1 MVFTGRPTAQ
11 YPTVP
16 QNGRFQVVP
25 RAWDSGT
32 GGYGSSHGANS
43 GGPTMPNMYARPS
56 IAEQLAQRNM
66 YARPSIAEQLAQRNY
81 LEVYEN
87 TRQRPRYPR
96 SPLSILFGIG
106 Y

>member
-11 YPTVP
+11 YQTVP

-25 RAWDSGT
+25 RAWDIGT
-32 GGYGSSHGANS
+32 GGYGSSPGANS
-43 GGPTMPNMYARPS
+43 GGPTMP
-56 IAEQLAQRNM
+56 NM

>member
-1 MVFTGRPTAQ
+1 MVFTGRPTGQ
-11 YPTVP
+11 YQTVP
-16 QNGRFQVVP
+16 YSRPPVA
-25 RAWDSGT
+25 RAWDLPGGSA
-32 GGYGSSHGANS
+32 GGYGSSHGANN

-56 IAEQLAQRNM
+56 IAEQLAQRN
-66 YARPSIAEQLAQRNY
+66 Y
-81 LEVYEN
+81 LEAYEN

>member
-11 YPTVP
+11 YQTVP

-56 IAEQLAQRNM
+56 IAEQLAQRN
-66 YARPSIAEQLAQRNY
+66 Y
-81 LEVYEN
+81 LEAYEN

>member
-32 GGYGSSHGANS
+32 GGYGSSPGANS
-43 GGPTMPNMYARPS
+43 GGPTMPNMYARPG
-56 IAEQLAQRNM
+56 
-66 YARPSIAEQLAQRNY
+66 IAEQLAQRNY
-81 LEVYEN
+81 LEAYEN

>member
-25 RAWDSGT
+25 RAWDSGA
-32 GGYGSSHGANS
+32 GGYGSSPYANND
-43 GGPTMPNMYARPS
+43 GPVMPNMYARPS
-56 IAEQLAQRNM
+56 IAEQLAQRNF
-66 YARPSIAEQLAQRNY
+66 
-81 LEVYEN
+81 LEAYGN
-87 TRQRPRYPR
+87 TRQRPRNPR
-96 SPLSILFGIG
+96 APLSILFGIG

>member
-11 YPTVP
+11 YQTVP

-32 GGYGSSHGANS
+32 GGYGSSPGANS

-56 IAEQLAQRNM
+56 IAEQLAQRN
-66 YARPSIAEQLAQRNY
+66 Y
-81 LEVYEN
+81 LEAYNN
-87 TRQRPRYPR
+87 TRQRPRYPH